1 MTIPTFDEMD
11 DAIEGLLELFE
22 EEDSGSFVDIIKAS
36 FAGDRSAAGRYAA
49 NERWKGNAKDD
60 ISNQVTVGFESEG
73 KDRGTVWATDKA
85 TGKVVGAL
93 KFDANFI
100 GKIYVAKDYRRKGI
114 GSFLYNEAKKRN
126 GGVEMKAD
134 DYTVSGAGF
143 MSAVTGKEVFQ
154 TGDNSWA
161 GIEWKSWL
169 ERLDRDALKKQSL
182 VDLIKASFGGD
193 RSAAG
198 RYAANM
204 RWQGQARIPGFIG
217 KSQYKLGADGSIH
230 PKALLTEIMDEASNS
245 VGDSLEARGNIPAD
259 CKRVVAKN
267 IAIAMSDVTVSEMA
281 TVLGDLTLLPED
293 EVQAIEYGK
302 ITDMTSLVQEIAGS
316 KEPRTFRVSSLGDL
330 LTFEISQNSEEQFVE
345 EEISRL
351 REKNGVL
358 YMRSFGASFG
368 QPSDQ
373 TYEQYMRTELSRR
386 YQNLLKGSTQYTYP
400 SPEGEQA
407 LKEVMAKT
415 MVSTWAVSSNDRVAL
430 SLAVQDAAQKVFG
443 TDWSVSWSD
452 DQAVKSGS
460 YQQSTDLG
468 NDKVLQSFV
477 RAQYAATQQYFAAK
491 GIKEV
496 TLFRGVTGEQF
507 RSEYDEAD
515 SQTEKVELLMRP
527 LSAWSTSP
535 EEANFFAGDG
545 YRDGTLLKAR
555 FKVKDILSIPL
566 TGVGC
571 LMENEVVV
579 KSGSVMGRMTNSF
592 EGYSKRPDRQTAID
606 AWAYSEETGEM
617 PTK

>member
-1 MTIPTFDEMD
+1 VTIPTFDEMD

>member
-1 MTIPTFDEMD
+1 VTIPTFDEMD

-22 EEDSGSFVDIIKAS
+22 EEDSGSF
-36 FAGDRSAAGRYAA
+36 
-49 NERWKGNAKDD
+49 
-60 ISNQVTVGFESEG
+60 
-73 KDRGTVWATDKA
+73 
-85 TGKVVGAL
+85 
-93 KFDANFI
+93 
-100 GKIYVAKDYRRKGI
+100 
-114 GSFLYNEAKKRN
+114 
-126 GGVEMKAD
+126 
-134 DYTVSGAGF
+134 
-143 MSAVTGKEVFQ
+143 
-154 TGDNSWA
+154 
-161 GIEWKSWL
+161 
-169 ERLDRDALKKQSL
+169 

-293 EVQAIEYGK
+293 EVQAIEYEK

-330 LTFEISQNSEEQFVE
+330 LTFEISQNTEDQFVE
-345 EEISRL
+345 KEISRL
-351 REKNGVL
+351 REENGFL
-358 YMRSFGASFG
+358 YMDSLDVSPG

-545 YRDGTLLKAR
+545 NRDGSLLKAR

-579 KSGSVMGRMTNSF
+579 KSGTVMGRMTKPF
-592 EGYSKRPDRQTAID
+592 ESYPKRPDRQTVID

>member
-1 MTIPTFDEMD
+1 VTIPTFDEMD

-22 EEDSGSFVDIIKAS
+22 EEDSESF
-36 FAGDRSAAGRYAA
+36 
-49 NERWKGNAKDD
+49 
-60 ISNQVTVGFESEG
+60 
-73 KDRGTVWATDKA
+73 
-85 TGKVVGAL
+85 
-93 KFDANFI
+93 
-100 GKIYVAKDYRRKGI
+100 
-114 GSFLYNEAKKRN
+114 
-126 GGVEMKAD
+126 
-134 DYTVSGAGF
+134 
-143 MSAVTGKEVFQ
+143 
-154 TGDNSWA
+154 
-161 GIEWKSWL
+161 
-169 ERLDRDALKKQSL
+169 

-198 RYAANM
+198 RYAANL

-245 VGDSLEARGNIPAD
+245 VGDSLEVRGDIPAD

-267 IAIAMSDVTVSEMA
+267 IAIAMSDVTISEMA
-281 TVLGDLTLLPED
+281 TVLQDLALIPED
-293 EVQAIEYGK
+293 EGQATAYGK
-302 ITDMTSLVQEIAGS
+302 IADMTSLVQEIAGS

-330 LTFEISQNSEEQFVE
+330 LTFEISQNTEDQFVE

-373 TYEQYMRTELSRR
+373 TYEQYMRTELRLR
-386 YQNLLKGSTQYTYP
+386 YQNLLKGSTEYTHP

-407 LKEVMAKT
+407 LKEVMVKT
-415 MVSTWAVSSNDRVAL
+415 MVSTWAASSNDKVAL
-430 SLAVQDAAQKVFG
+430 SLAVQDAAQKVFK
-443 TDWSVSWSD
+443 TDQSVSWSD

-477 RAQYAATQQYFAAK
+477 RAQYVATQQYFTAK

-496 TLFRGVTGEQF
+496 TLFRGVEGEQF
-507 RSEYDEAD
+507 RSEYDDAD
-515 SQTEKVELLMRP
+515 WQTEKVELLMRP
-527 LSAWSTSP
+527 LSSWSTSP
-535 EEANFFAGDG
+535 NEANFFAGGGDRNG
-545 YRDGTLLKAR
+545 AILKAR
-555 FKVKDILSIPL
+555 FKVEDILSIPL

-579 KSGSVMGRMTNSF
+579 KSGSVMGRMTNPF
-592 EGYSKRPDRQTAID
+592 EYPRGVTSSSSEGKIKWADRQTAID